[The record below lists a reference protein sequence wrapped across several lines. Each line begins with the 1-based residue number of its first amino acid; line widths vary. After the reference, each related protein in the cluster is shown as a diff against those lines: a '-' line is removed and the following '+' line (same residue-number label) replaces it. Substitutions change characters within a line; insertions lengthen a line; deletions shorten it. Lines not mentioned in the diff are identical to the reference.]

1 MLIEIQNKIVV
12 TLSLL
17 TLVLIGGCATTKP
30 AEPAKAMDEK
40 LLEHYL
46 PPPSSPQESSQSS
59 LPPKQEENT
68 DWTTASDMMG
78 RMDMKQM
85 TNMMNNCMN
94 NKKDNR
100 MCENQT
106 IEKCRENMNKQ
117 DCLNLMS
124 EAKKQDKTENLTK

>member
-1 MLIEIQNKIVV
+1 MLIKTQTEIIFI
-12 TLSLL
+12 LSLL
-17 TLVLIGGCATTKP
+17 GVVLTGGCATTKP

-46 PPPSSPQESSQSS
+46 PSPSSQQESSQAN

-78 RMDMKQM
+78 KMDMKQM
-85 TNMMNNCMN
+85 SNMMNNCRY
-94 NKKDNR
+94 NKKDNK

-124 EAKKQDKTENLTK
+124 ETKKQNNTENLTK